1 MNANEMET
9 AMRDSS
15 DFLKAQAAFGHTDRE
30 PEVRSLCAQIG
41 ELRSLDKAGAA
52 HLSRALATM
61 DWEMPEQVQL
71 AAAVRERSN
80 KDSAASK
87 KVTRARQTCK
97 TFELYLKDSQWKTL
111 TDLAVPMAVK
121 IAIMRQLCVDLN
133 LLLPSEPTKG
143 RIAEVLHKCCMASD
157 ARDQCYGTAWKVL
170 LDTVKS
176 ELTVLKKV
184 STKLPHLVVY
194 PVEPNDLESLA
205 PEIFAKLYAAEPPAR
220 RELSELQLTK
230 GVRKTHKDF
239 RPKDFMVHP
248 SSERQTD
255 TVAAMTHVFGFDPL
269 AVRQPCTTLAI
280 PQPAQPMVLGLSPA
294 VLDQVQCHMRPM
306 ISQMID
312 QKLRPANS
320 PNAAQVPA
328 SPFSEHG
335 VSMALQGTRTIPVHP
350 LDSTGP
356 KHGPAH
362 VPEESRDA
370 SREDGGEERAPT
382 PPPEDYDDLDADEA
396 AMRVALAARAE
407 KLAAVKARKKP
418 AACVASDADAVVA
431 VVLKRPAAVLKS
443 KSDPS
448 LMSFKKPTKAPPP
461 LLGPQ
466 GIPSVYYRGAK
477 VSVSTTKGGYRV
489 FCDPSQ
495 PNPSDVCIKWK
506 SDSPANRATAWKAV
520 LERIDSNRS

>member
-1 MNANEMET
+1 MET

-30 PEVRSLCAQIG
+30 AEVLSLCAQIG

-80 KDSAASK
+80 KDSATSK

-97 TFELYLKDSQWKTL
+97 TFELYLKESQWKTL
-111 TDLAVPMAVK
+111 TDPAVPMAVK
-121 IAIMRQLCVDLN
+121 IALVKQMCVDLN
-133 LLLPSEPTKG
+133 LLVASEPTKG
-143 RIAEVLHKCCMASD
+143 RIAEVLHKCCMAGD
-157 ARDQCYGTAWKVL
+157 ARDKCYGTEWKVF
-170 LDTVKS
+170 LDNVKS
-176 ELTVLKKV
+176 ELTPLRKV
-184 STKLPHLVVY
+184 SIKVPHLVVY
-194 PVEPNDLESLA
+194 PVEPKDLESLA
-205 PEIFAKLYAAEPPAR
+205 PDIFAKLYATEPPAR

-239 RPKDFMVHP
+239 KPKDFMVHP
-248 SSERQTD
+248 STERQAD
-255 TVAAMTHVFGFDPL
+255 TAAAMTHVFGFDPL
-269 AVRQPCTTLAI
+269 ADRQPCTTLAI
-280 PQPAQPMVLGLSPA
+280 PQPAQTVVHALSPA
-294 VLDQVQCHMRPM
+294 VLEQVQCHMRPLV
-306 ISQMID
+306 SQMID
-312 QKLRPANS
+312 QKLCTASS
-320 PNAAQVPA
+320 PNAAQAPA
-328 SPFSEHG
+328 SPFSQHG
-335 VSMALQGTRTIPVHP
+335 VSMALQGTKTIPPCNVHP
-350 LDSTGP
+350 LDSTEV

-370 SREDGGEERAPT
+370 SREDGGRERAPT
-382 PPPEDYDDLDADEA
+382 PPREDYDDLDADEA
-396 AMRVALAARAE
+396 AMKAALAVRAE
-407 KLAAVKARKKP
+407 KLATVKANKKP

-431 VVLKRPAAVLKS
+431 VGFKRPAAAMKS

-448 LMSFKKPTKAPPP
+448 LMSFKKPSKVPPP

-466 GIPSVYYRGAK
+466 GTPSAYYRGAK

-489 FCDPSQ
+489 FCDPSV
-495 PNPSDVCIKWK
+495 PNPSDTCIKWK